1 MNKFRKTLKNI
12 TAGALAATVL
22 TAGAVFATDTDTL
35 SINGTLVED
44 AQVIE
49 VDGATFVPVRA
60 LCESL
65 GMEVLWD
72 NEAEMVTIV
81 DMPIYVTFSPE
92 ADGYTFAR
100 TAPMQ
105 LGSAPFLHND
115 RTYVP
120 IRFIDEILKK
130 EFTISEGGDVN
141 VTAVIDNSVGAV
153 VIGSEKTENGTS
165 ITVFDSKRNE
175 EVVANITNETVIT
188 DEEGNALTADVLV
201 ENAEI
206 RIEYAEFMTMSIPP
220 MTNAVKIQ
228 FLGVIEQE
236 EAVAEDAKV
245 VTILEKN
252 ESEDGV
258 TITVFDSTMNSDVV
272 INITDE
278 TAIADKNGNALTVND
293 LAMGKDVE
301 VEYAEFMTM
310 SIPPITN
317 AVSVKVVEEKATVTV
332 MDKDAEAKTI
342 TVFDKDMR
350 MPLVLNVSDET
361 VITDKE
367 GNAVSFDKIARGTE
381 LAEIEHSEAMT
392 KSLPPITNATKIV
405 IEK

>member
-12 TAGALAATVL
+12 TAGALAASVL
-22 TAGAVFATDTDTL
+22 TAGAVFAADTDIL
-35 SINGTLVED
+35 SINGTIVED
-44 AQVIE
+44 AQVIS
-49 VDGATFVPVRA
+49 VDGAAFVPVRA
-60 LCESL
+60 LCEGL

-81 DMPIYVTFSPE
+81 DMPLYVTFLPE

-100 TAPMQ
+100 TAPLQ
-105 LGSAPFLHND
+105 LGSAPFLQND

-130 EFTISEGGDVN
+130 EFTVSEDGNVN
-141 VTAVIDNSVGAV
+141 VTAVIDNSVGAIV
-153 VIGSEKTENGTS
+153 VGSEKTETGTS

-175 EVVANITNETVIT
+175 EVVANITDETVIT

-236 EAVAEDAKV
+236 EAVAEDTKV
-245 VTILEKN
+245 VNILEKN
-252 ESEDGV
+252 HSEEGI
-258 TITVFDSTMNSDVV
+258 TITVFDAVMNSDVV
-272 INITDE
+272 LNITDE
-278 TAIADKNGNALTVND
+278 TAITDKDGNALTVDD
-293 LAMGKDVE
+293 LAIGMDVE
-301 VEYAEFMTM
+301 VEYADFMTM

-317 AVSVKVVEEKATVTV
+317 AIK
-332 MDKDAEAKTI
+332 
-342 TVFDKDMR
+342 
-350 MPLVLNVSDET
+350 L
-361 VITDKE
+361 
-367 GNAVSFDKIARGTE
+367 
-381 LAEIEHSEAMT
+381 
-392 KSLPPITNATKIV
+392 V